1 MDGQENAH
9 EQRVVP
15 SGSVGTPEGKR
26 TASMVTLS
34 RIYTRTGD
42 SGETGLGDGNRISK
56 ASLRI
61 TAIGAVD
68 ETNSAIGI
76 ARLDAEGDTDAMLSR
91 IQNDLFDLGADLS
104 APEDGRKAEGRLRI
118 SGAQVERLER
128 EIDAMNEKLS
138 PLTSFVLPGGTA
150 LAARLHLAR
159 AIARRAEAA
168 MVALA
173 TEEKINALALCYANR
188 LSDHLFVLART
199 ANDSGMGDMLWIP
212 GEFR

>member
-1 MDGQENAH
+1 
-9 EQRVVP
+9 
-15 SGSVGTPEGKR
+15 
-26 TASMVTLS
+26 MVRLDK
-34 RIYTRTGD
+34 IYTKGGD
-42 SGETGLGDGNRISK
+42 SGETGLSDGSRISK

-61 TAIGAVD
+61 AAIGAVD

-76 ARLDAEGDTDAMLSR
+76 ARLHAEGDTDTMLSR

-118 SGAQVERLER
+118 SAAQVERLER

-138 PLTSFVLPGGTA
+138 PLTSFILPGGTA
-150 LAARLHLAR
+150 LAAHLHLAR

-173 TEEKINALALCYANR
+173 AEE
-188 LSDHLFVLART
+188 
-199 ANDSGMGDMLWIP
+199 
-212 GEFR
+212 

>member
-1 MDGQENAH
+1 
-9 EQRVVP
+9 
-15 SGSVGTPEGKR
+15 
-26 TASMVTLS
+26 MVRLDK
-34 RIYTRTGD
+34 IYTRGGD
-42 SGETGLGDGNRISK
+42 GGQTGLSDGSRISK

-68 ETNSAIGI
+68 EANSAVGI
-76 ARLDAEGDTDAMLSR
+76 ARLDAEGDTDGMLAR

-118 SGAQVERLER
+118 SQAQVERLER
-128 EIDAMNEKLS
+128 EIDAMNEKLA

-150 LAARLHLAR
+150 LAAHLHLAR

-173 TEEKINALALCYANR
+173 AAEKINEAALRYANR
-188 LSDHLFVLART
+188 LSDHLFVMARS
-199 ANDSGMGDMLWIP
+199 ANDGGMGDVLWVP
-212 GEFR
+212 GENR